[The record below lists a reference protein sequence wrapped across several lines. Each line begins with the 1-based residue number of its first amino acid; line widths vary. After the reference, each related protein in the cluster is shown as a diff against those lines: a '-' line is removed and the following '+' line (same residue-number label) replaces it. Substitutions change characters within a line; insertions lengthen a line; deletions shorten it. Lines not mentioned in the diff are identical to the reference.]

1 MFDVSSE
8 FGYGFTETPL
18 LFREEGEIVPRDELI
33 YMVDSDRGEL
43 VASHG
48 PDGWMLEKVA

>member
-33 YMVDSDRGEL
+33 YMVDSEGNSWQ
-43 VASHG
+43 VA
-48 PDGWMLEKVA
+48 DGWMGEKVA